1 MNKRKIVV
9 VFGGRSSEHDVSLMS
24 AASVIRAINKERY
37 ELVYLGITRAGVWK
51 RLVLPAGE
59 GPAFAA
65 EVLEKGTWQDYSED
79 FNMSDIV
86 KVADFALPI
95 IHGPYCED
103 GKLQGFF
110 ETVGIPYG
118 GCGVLA
124 SALAMDK
131 LAAKDVFEKVGF
143 PICKH
148 RALFKYK
155 YDEDREKAEA
165 SVARDLGYPCFV
177 KPANMG
183 SSVGITKAHDKKE
196 FFRACDLAF
205 KFDKRLIIEEAINAR
220 EVEAAVLGNE
230 HPEAAVL
237 GEIIPFGEFYT
248 YESKYE
254 DERSVLKIPAEL
266 SPELTEEI
274 RELAVNAFRAIDGE
288 GYARIDFFVE
298 KGTDKVYINEIN
310 TLPGFTKIS
319 MFPMLWEAAGLSY
332 PDTIERII
340 ELGYERY
347 YDQNNRQAML

>member
-1 MNKRKIVV
+1 MNKRKIAI
-9 VFGGRSSEHDVSLMS
+9 VFGGKSSEHEVSLMS

-37 ELVYLGITRAGVWK
+37 ELVYIGITHDGQWR
-51 RLVLPAGE
+51 RLVLPE
-59 GPAFAA
+59 GMTASFAA
-65 EVLEKGTWQDYSED
+65 DVLEKGTWLNYTEA
-79 FNMSDIV
+79 FNMSYIK

-95 IHGPYCED
+95 IHGPNCED

-131 LAAKDVFEKVGF
+131 LAAKDVFRTVGF

-155 YDEDREKAEA
+155 YEEDRERAEQH
-165 SVARDLGYPCFV
+165 VAEELGYPCFV

-183 SSVGITKAHDKKE
+183 SSVGITKAHNKSE

-205 KFDKRLIIEEAINAR
+205 KYDKRLIIEEAINAR
-220 EVEAAVLGNE
+220 EVEAAVLGNA
-230 HPEAAVL
+230 HPEVAVL
-237 GEIIPFGEFYT
+237 GEIVPHGEFYT
-248 YESKYE
+248 YESKYD
-254 DERSVLKIPAEL
+254 DEESVLVIPAKL
-266 SPELTEEI
+266 SPEMTEEI
-274 RELAVNAFRAIDGE
+274 KDIAVKAFQAIDGE
-288 GYARIDFFVE
+288 GYARVDFFVG
-298 KGTDKVYINEIN
+298 KDDGKIYLNEIN

-319 MFPMLWEAAGLSY
+319 MFPMLWEASGLSY

-347 YDQNNRQAML
+347 NDQNNRQAML

>member
-1 MNKRKIVV
+1 
-9 VFGGRSSEHDVSLMS
+9 
-24 AASVIRAINKERY
+24 
-37 ELVYLGITRAGVWK
+37 
-51 RLVLPAGE
+51 
-59 GPAFAA
+59 
-65 EVLEKGTWQDYSED
+65 
-79 FNMSDIV
+79 
-86 KVADFALPI
+86 
-95 IHGPYCED
+95 
-103 GKLQGFF
+103 
-110 ETVGIPYG
+110 
-118 GCGVLA
+118 
-124 SALAMDK
+124 MDK

-165 SVARDLGYPCFV
+165 SVARELGYPCFV

-254 DERSVLKIPAEL
+254 DERSVLKIPADL

>member
-1 MNKRKIVV
+1 MNKRKIAI
-9 VFGGRSSEHDVSLMS
+9 VFGGKSSEHEVSLMS

-37 ELVYLGITRAGVWK
+37 ELVYIGITRDGEWR
-51 RLVLPAGE
+51 RLVLPE
-59 GPAFAA
+59 GMTASFAA
-65 EVLEKGTWQDYSED
+65 DVLEKGTWLNYTEA
-79 FNMSDIV
+79 FNMSYIK

-95 IHGPYCED
+95 IHGPNCED

-131 LAAKDVFEKVGF
+131 LAAKDVFDKVGF

-155 YDEDREKAEA
+155 YEEDRERAEQH
-165 SVARDLGYPCFV
+165 VAEELGYPCFV

-183 SSVGITKAHDKKE
+183 SSVGITKAHNKSE

-205 KFDKRLIIEEAINAR
+205 KYDKRLIIEEAINAR
-220 EVEAAVLGNE
+220 EVEAAVLGNA
-230 HPEAAVL
+230 HPEVAVL
-237 GEIIPFGEFYT
+237 GEIVPHGEFYT
-248 YESKYE
+248 YESKYD
-254 DERSVLKIPAEL
+254 DEESVLVIPAKL
-266 SPELTEEI
+266 PPEMTEEI
-274 RELAVNAFRAIDGE
+274 RDIAVKAFQAIDGE
-288 GYARIDFFVE
+288 GYARVDFFVG
-298 KGTDKVYINEIN
+298 KDDGKIYLNEIN

-319 MFPMLWEAAGLSY
+319 MFPMLWEASGLSY

-347 YDQNNRQAML
+347 NDQNNRQAML

>member
-1 MNKRKIVV
+1 MIKKKIAVI
-9 VFGGRSSEHDVSLMS
+9 FGGRSSEHDVSLMS

-37 ELVYLGITRAGVWK
+37 ELVYIGITREGVWK
-51 RLVLPAGE
+51 RLVLPE
-59 GPAFAA
+59 GKNASFAA
-65 EVLEKGTWQDYSED
+65 DALEKGNWEDYAEA
-79 FNMSDIV
+79 FNMSYIK

-95 IHGPYCED
+95 VHGPYCED

-131 LAAKDVFEKVGF
+131 LAAKDVFDKVGF
-143 PICKH
+143 PICRH

-155 YDEDREKAEA
+155 YDEDRERAEA
-165 SVARDLGYPCFV
+165 HVASEIGYPCFV

-183 SSVGITKAHDKKE
+183 SSVGITKAHNKSE

-205 KFDKRLIIEEAINAR
+205 KYDKRLIIEEAVDAR
-220 EVEAAVLGNE
+220 EVEAAVLGNSY
-230 HPEAAVL
+230 PEAAVL
-237 GEIIPFGEFYT
+237 GEIIPHGEFYT
-248 YESKYE
+248 YESKYS
-254 DERSVLKIPAEL
+254 DEESRLVIPAEL
-266 SPELTEEI
+266 SPEMTEKI
-274 RELAVNAFRAIDGE
+274 KKIAVQAFQAIDGE
-288 GYARIDFFVE
+288 GYARVDFFVD
-298 KGTDKVYINEIN
+298 KKTDEIYLNEIN

-332 PDTIERII
+332 PDVIERII

-347 YDQNNRQAML
+347 NYQNNRQAML

>member
-1 MNKRKIVV
+1 MNKKKIAVI
-9 VFGGRSSEHDVSLMS
+9 FGGRSSEHEVSLMS

-37 ELVYLGITRAGVWK
+37 ELVYLGITRKGQWK
-51 RLVLPAGE
+51 RLVLPAGKE
-59 GPAFAA
+59 AVFAA
-65 EVLEKGTWQDYSED
+65 DALENSTWENYSED
-79 FNMSDIV
+79 FNMSDII

-95 IHGPYCED
+95 VHGPYCED

-131 LAAKDVFEKVGF
+131 LAAKDVFDKVGF
-143 PICKH
+143 PICRHK
-148 RALFKYK
+148 ALFKYK
-155 YDEDREKAEA
+155 YEEDRERSEA
-165 SVARDLGYPCFV
+165 SVAREIGYPCFV

-183 SSVGITKAHDKKE
+183 SSVGITKAHNKSE

-205 KFDKRLIIEEAINAR
+205 KYDKRLIIEEAVNAR

-237 GEIIPFGEFYT
+237 GEIVPSGEFYT

-254 DERSVLKIPAEL
+254 DERSLLIIPAEL
-266 SPELTEEI
+266 PPEKSEEI
-274 RELAVNAFRAIDGE
+274 RDIAVKAFQAIDGE
-288 GYARIDFFVE
+288 GFARVDFFV
-298 KGTDKVYINEIN
+298 DKETGQIFLNEIN

-319 MFPMLWEAAGLSY
+319 MFPMLWQEAGLSY
-332 PDTIERII
+332 EDTIERII